1 MNILAPAK
9 LNLHLQ
15 VVDKRPDGYHNLKTA
30 FQLIDLYDELEFKLQ
45 DEEIEIEET
54 NVEIENNLVL
64 LAADA
69 LKKASN
75 INKGVKIKLTKN
87 IPLQK
92 GLGGGSSDAA
102 ATLLALN
109 SLWSANL
116 SINELMSIG
125 LDLGSDIPFFLYG
138 KNAWAE
144 GRGEKMDSLILPKS
158 WFLLIFPEKNI
169 STKEAFEEIQ
179 PDDRNHINKKD
190 FLQGKAFNTF
200 EDWARQKYSEINDL
214 FNLLKTIGKPRLSGT
229 GSTIFISFSN
239 KEDALSA
246 KEKFSSSV
254 LVNSLDDSPLRQ
266 LIE

>member
-15 VVDKRPDGYHNLKTA
+15 VVDKRRDGYHNLKTA

-45 DEEIEIEET
+45 DEEIEIEQT
-54 NVEIENNLVL
+54 NLEIENNLVL

-75 INKGVKIKLTKN
+75 INKGAKIKLIKN

-109 SLWSANL
+109 SLWSTNL

-144 GRGEKMDSLILPKS
+144 GRGEKMDSLFLPKS

-169 STKEAFEEIQ
+169 STKEAFKEIK
-179 PDDRNHINKKD
+179 PDDRNYINKKD
-190 FLQGKAFNTF
+190 FLQGKTFNTF

-214 FNLLKTIGKPRLSGT
+214 FNLLETIGKPRLSGT